1 MRNFTNDF
9 VFLQNVRFAF
19 FRFVYTHP
27 FIGMV
32 NPLFPRYV
40 FFTLIVI
47 KVKKTLVQIETTTA
61 SNSISYPI

>member
-1 MRNFTNDF
+1 MRNFTGDF

-47 KVKKTLVQIETTTA
+47 KVKKPLVQIETTTA

>member
-1 MRNFTNDF
+1 MRNFTDDF

-32 NPLFPRYV
+32 NPLFPRY
-40 FFTLIVI
+40 FFFYPYCN
-47 KVKKTLVQIETTTA
+47 KGKKAIG
-61 SNSISYPI
+61 SNRNYYCI